1 MTQFTSLS
9 YRYYYRSAY
18 LYRTG
23 LIGYARGQAVI
34 KPGSLNYT
42 V

>member
-1 MTQFTSLS
+1 MTQFAALS

-23 LIGYARGQAVI
+23 LIGYALGRLLSNRI
-34 KPGSLNYT
+34 R
-42 V
+42 